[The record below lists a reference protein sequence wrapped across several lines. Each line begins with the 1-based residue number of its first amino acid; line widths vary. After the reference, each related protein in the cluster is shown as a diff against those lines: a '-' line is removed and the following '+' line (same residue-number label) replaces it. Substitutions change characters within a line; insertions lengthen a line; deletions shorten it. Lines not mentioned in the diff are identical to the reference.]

1 MLGAGI
7 EVVLPVIAES
17 VLSVGVCFVSMSS
30 ISDYALYSLAFQQ
43 MRNPCAVVSRVQS
56 HILRQLPEP
65 LFDFREY
72 FGHGRYIVD
81 IRGLYVYVHDHVMQA
96 VYRAMLAVM
105 EAVRL
110 AVP

>member
-1 MLGAGI
+1 MLGAGV
-7 EVVLPVIAES
+7 EVVLPAIAES
-17 VLSVGVCFVSMSS
+17 VLSVGIRFVGMSP
-30 ISDYALYSLAFQQ
+30 ISDYALYPLAFQQ

-65 LFDFREY
+65 LFDFCEY
-72 FGHGRYIVD
+72 FGHRRYIVD